1 MAWLTLGPNGAPLSR
16 SPACHLP
23 DLPFLQEELHRGCI
37 SHSKLAL
44 STLPLPFQ
52 LCRSGQAWSH
62 LAGAQG
68 RQCLP
73 CCQASLTCARL
84 ELLPGGPSSNVH
96 RQHRSLQ
103 AQLPLLALPDPSGP
117 CNLQEVAPR
126 RPGGGGREQ
135 RLPLQH
141 FLRLIGGGAMLD
153 RDDAS
158 NNEELVANLKK
169 HGAITR
175 CTVIEHPCMQW
186 SLTCTKS
193 FLGAVPG
200 CSLSTSRQLYF
211 KYVGVLAA

>member
-1 MAWLTLGPNGAPLSR
+1 M
-16 SPACHLP
+16 
-23 DLPFLQEELHRGCI
+23 D
-37 SHSKLAL
+37 
-44 STLPLPFQ
+44 
-52 LCRSGQAWSH
+52 

-73 CCQASLTCARL
+73 CCQASLTVAKE
-84 ELLPGGPSSNVH
+84 ELLPCPQQ
-96 RQHRSLQ
+96 RCAQ
-103 AQLPLLALPDPSGP
+103 AASVSAGTATSADPAQP
-117 CNLQEVAPR
+117 PATCDLQELAPR

-175 CTVIEHPCMQW
+175 CAVMRQPCMQ
-186 SLTCTKS
+186 
-193 FLGAVPG
+193 
-200 CSLSTSRQLYF
+200 
-211 KYVGVLAA
+211 